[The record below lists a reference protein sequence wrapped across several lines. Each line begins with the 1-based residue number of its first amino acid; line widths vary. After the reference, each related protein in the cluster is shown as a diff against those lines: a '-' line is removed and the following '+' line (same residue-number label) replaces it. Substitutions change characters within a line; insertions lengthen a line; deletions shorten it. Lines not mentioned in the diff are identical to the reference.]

1 MIDLLSIANIIS
13 TLLFFFR
20 DMLVRRK
27 RKEGKE
33 GRKEVGREEDKG
45 SHFSNCHSTCTPSLS
60 GAWMVKERI
69 QVGVMDSVIEN
80 WHLNCPLWCVAQIPP
95 QDQGTYFSAARGT
108 GHWSLIFDLL
118 SRKFL
123 YKTELLHPK
132 TYLIF
137 GDNMP
142 YWYNIPWL
150 FPWSYIS
157 LCSLSFS
164 CSLFKHTHTSTIC

>member
-20 DMLVRRK
+20 DMLLRRK

-108 GHWSLIFDLL
+108 GHWSLINFLL
-118 SRKFL
+118 PNVWQKQWRVFEEGQKVPEWSLMFPPQAQG
-123 YKTELLHPK
+123 YKPCFSLMLL
-132 TYLIF
+132 
-137 GDNMP
+137 
-142 YWYNIPWL
+142 
-150 FPWSYIS
+150 
-157 LCSLSFS
+157 
-164 CSLFKHTHTSTIC
+164 